1 MALVGITRPEARD
14 YVSETDPCRK
24 TIQVPVDPADATKG
38 TRDEIVI
45 EDGATV
51 FELGVLDVFLM
62 GMIYDKST
70 SITRGSDSEDVGFQT
85 RVNQTNIETVRYG
98 LKGWR
103 NFQDPAGGE
112 LAFAA
117 EQRFVNGRAYQAV
130 SDVCLNKLGIRLIRE
145 LAQEIKANSEVR
157 GLEAKN

>member
-1 MALVGITRPEARD
+1 MALIGITRPETRD
-14 YVSETDPCRK
+14 YVSESDPSR
-24 TIQVPVDPADATKG
+24 TVRIVPVDPKDAAKG
-38 TRDEIVI
+38 TREEVVV

-70 SITRGSDSEDVGFQT
+70 SITRGESADDVGFQT

-103 NFQDPAGGE
+103 NFHDADRGE
-112 LAFAA
+112 IGFTA
-117 EQRFVNGRAYQAV
+117 EPRFVNGRAYQAV
-130 SDVCLNKLGIRLIRE
+130 SDDCLNRLGIRLIRE

-157 GLEAKN
+157 GQEAKN

>member
-1 MALVGITRPEARD
+1 MALIGITRAETRQ
-14 YVSETDPCRK
+14 YVSETDPSR
-24 TIQVPVDPADATKG
+24 TVRTVPVDAADAAKG
-38 TRDEIVI
+38 TREEVVV

-98 LKGWR
+98 LQGWR
-103 NFQDPAGGE
+103 NFRDPDGGE

-130 SDVCLNKLGIRLIRE
+130 SDPCLNKLGIRLIRE
-145 LAQEIKANSEVR
+145 LGQEIKAKSEVTGR
-157 GLEAKN
+157 DAKN